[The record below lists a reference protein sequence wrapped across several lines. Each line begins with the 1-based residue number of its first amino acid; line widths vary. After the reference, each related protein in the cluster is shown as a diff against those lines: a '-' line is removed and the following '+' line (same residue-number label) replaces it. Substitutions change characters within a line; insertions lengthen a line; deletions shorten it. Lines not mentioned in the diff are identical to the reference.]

1 MPYKLFYNLF
11 CLETSKNGHS
21 RVMYSP
27 KIPSYSLICLFI
39 YHYFPDVP
47 FCFLKLVFCF
57 PEVPFCFLDVP
68 FPFSEIHYCFSA
80 FGFSFPE
87 VPSFYL
93 LCMSFSKND
102 FFQLICALSLSGSQ
116 LLRDIMFVLLLF
128 YFLLELFADQL
139 MMPS

>member
-1 MPYKLFYNLF
+1 MNLSVRISDLSEKVPYKLFCNLF

-47 FCFLKLVFCF
+47 FCFLKLAFCF

-68 FPFSEIHYCFSA
+68 FPFSEIHYCFPA

-102 FFQLICALSLSGSQ
+102 FFQLI
-116 LLRDIMFVLLLF
+116 VL
-128 YFLLELFADQL
+128 YPCPAHNC
-139 MMPS
+139 